1 MIREVVHKP
10 VKKQPWKSSLG
21 YMPTMDD
28 FFAQLEN
35 DPLFITPLADG
46 LGRQVDELKSSSGW
60 NAQRGEFLAKEK
72 EIADWST
79 EVEVSQ
85 REEAAKM
92 EIERIAEEERL
103 AAEAKAEQER
113 QNVLKRAA
121 EEQELAEQQAR
132 EEEARSQTE
141 AAQVK
146 LIGTLSPE
154 WEDKVNRAMETRSMA
169 AEVAK
174 SMGIGLTRKD
184 LGTVLPQSSADGVG
198 WLNDEVVN
206 GFLSAAVA
214 RGLEKDGYVRGA
226 GRVPPYHAFNTN
238 FYNNIRD
245 KGPESVLRW
254 TVRAKISLKSVLQTS
269 KVFVPINDHSH
280 WTLLVVSAQDKT
292 IEYLDSL
299 GGSGARYIRAV
310 RSWLRAELG
319 EEYVQEEWAELRT
332 VSARQNN
339 ALDCGVFVCF
349 NTLAA
354 MRGLS
359 PETAFQ
365 AEDMP
370 RARRMVAAVLLNGG
384 FSGPFEF

>member
-1 MIREVVHKP
+1 
-10 VKKQPWKSSLG
+10 
-21 YMPTMDD
+21 
-28 FFAQLEN
+28 
-35 DPLFITPLADG
+35 
-46 LGRQVDELKSSSGW
+46 
-60 NAQRGEFLAKEK
+60 
-72 EIADWST
+72 
-79 EVEVSQ
+79 
-85 REEAAKM
+85 
-92 EIERIAEEERL
+92 
-103 AAEAKAEQER
+103 
-113 QNVLKRAA
+113 
-121 EEQELAEQQAR
+121 
-132 EEEARSQTE
+132 
-141 AAQVK
+141 
-146 LIGTLSPE
+146 
-154 WEDKVNRAMETRSMA
+154 
-169 AEVAK
+169 
-174 SMGIGLTRKD
+174 MGIGLTRKD

-206 GFLSAAVA
+206 GFLNAAVA
-214 RGLEKDGYVRGA
+214 RGLEKVGYVRGA

-292 IEYLDSL
+292 IESLDSL

-349 NTLAA
+349 NTLAV
-354 MRGLS
+354 MRGLP